1 MAKDDQ
7 AILFLPAAAS
17 AVLVK
22 RLAVLR
28 MKPEKKMR
36 APAAQRGASTP

>member
-17 AVLVK
+17 AVPAK
-22 RLAVLR
+22 RLAVFC
-28 MKPEKKMR
+28 KEPEKKMR
-36 APAAQRGASTP
+36 APAAQRRASTP